1 MAKSMKKVL
10 ITLLLLIPLY
20 GFSQNEW
27 YQLQIPEQ
35 GYSIEFPSQPKASNK
50 TIPSEIGQLL
60 IKMQILD
67 YSKETNKSTLLYLSN
82 HTLYPKEY
90 ESFKDT
96 ANLPTFY
103 KEAIHGAVTNVNGKL
118 ISEKDVFYEK
128 YPGKE
133 IKIDYGNGYA
143 IITARMFLIGYDMY
157 MIQTITETA
166 KDNNAEMQKYFDS
179 FKLIEKTKQMKK
191 EFLGL
196 RTTIYKVPNLI
207 EAKEWYEQAFDA
219 KAYFVEDFYVG
230 FNIGGYEL
238 GLLPEPE
245 SASPK
250 SENVLSYWGVDDIN
264 ESYSR
269 LIENGATEHE
279 KPMNVGG
286 ELWVA
291 SVKDPWDN
299 VIGIIYN
306 PAFTLE

>member
-1 MAKSMKKVL
+1 MKKVF
-10 ITLLLLIPLY
+10 ITLLLLIPLC

-27 YQLQIPEQ
+27 YKLQIPEQ

-67 YSKETNKSTLLYLSN
+67 YSKEANKSTLLYLTN
-82 HTLYPKEY
+82 HTLYPE
-90 ESFKDT
+90 EQENFKDT
-96 ANLPTFY
+96 ANLSTFY
-103 KEAIHGAVTNVNGKL
+103 KGAIHGAVTNVNGKL
-118 ISEKDVFYEK
+118 ISEKNIFYGK
-128 YPGKE
+128 NPGKE

-157 MIQTITETA
+157 MMQVITESA
-166 KDNNAEMQKYFDS
+166 KDNNAEMLQFFDS
-179 FKLIEKTKQMKK
+179 FKLIEKTKKTIMKK

-196 RTTIYKVPNLI
+196 RTTIYKVPDLQK
-207 EAKEWYEQAFDA
+207 AKDWYEQAFDT

-238 GLLPEPE
+238 GLLPEPD
-245 SASPK
+245 STSSK
-250 SENVLSYWGVDDIN
+250 SENVVAYWGVDNIN
-264 ESYSR
+264 ESYSK
-269 LIENGATEHE
+269 LIKNGATEHE

-291 SVKDPWDN
+291 SVRDPWDN

-306 PAFTLE
+306 PAFKLE